1 MDNFSLQCFL
11 LLKEQLN
18 FTRTAKAMG
27 ISQPTLSRIIAGL
40 EQETGVPLFKRSKH
54 GICLTM
60 AGQEFAACAR
70 EIVREYESAFS
81 RARSAGAGRAGALT
95 VQFLPAMNTLVA
107 PAVRK
112 MNREHPGIILTVAP
126 QTQERIVLS
135 LREGSLDAGLI
146 MDSGSALP
154 GGCQKEQFYQDRYCV
169 ALHCDH
175 PLAAREFLRLSE
187 LTDERWLFYRR
198 KPDNMRGPPGG
209 DSDHPIIADQFESF
223 SNFPLR
229 GIRRIDDLLGL
240 LSQLDCQEGVA
251 ILPLHL
257 EPMCPPSIRFVPLLP
272 DSGEQ
277 EVSFSGIACWREDN
291 DNPALPLF
299 RKILAEVNQ
308 SHSR

>member
-18 FTRTAKAMG
+18 FTKTAKAMG

-40 EQETGVPLFKRSKH
+40 EQETGVPLFMRSKH

-60 AGQEFAACAR
+60 AGQEFAVCAH

-95 VQFLPAMNTLVA
+95 VQFFPAMNVLIA

-112 MNREHPGIILTVAP
+112 MNQEHPEIILTVAP
-126 QTQERIVLS
+126 QTQERIVRGLQ
-135 LREGSLDAGLI
+135 EGSLDVGLI
-146 MDSGSALP
+146 MESRSALP
-154 GGCQKEQFYQDRYCV
+154 SDCRKEQFYQDRCYV

-175 PLAAREFLRLSE
+175 PLAAREFLRFSDLAE
-187 LTDERWLFYRR
+187 EQWLFYRR
-198 KPDNMRGPPGG
+198 QPGNMHGPGSGGPDLA
-209 DSDHPIIADQFESF
+209 SIADQFEGITS
-223 SNFPLR
+223 FPLR
-229 GIRRIDDLLGL
+229 AIRRIDDLLGL
-240 LSQLDCQEGVA
+240 LTQLDCQEGIA

-257 EPMCPPSIRFVPLLP
+257 KPMCPPSIRFVPLLP
-272 DSGEQ
+272 DDSGQ